1 MTFMNS
7 VKKIKFN
14 LILLCYLPILIFLPL
29 GFKLLNNF
37 HLGGFG
43 IFIEFLSSIVN
54 PKINS
59 EILINLF
66 ARLKETIFIAFAS
79 WILSITF
86 GLILGILSSD
96 IFYELFKIPRILK
109 ILLRGILTIL
119 RSIHELVWFL
129 ILIQLF
135 GVNISVGIIAICI
148 PYIAINAKVFCEQI
162 ERISYKQYQTIK
174 SISSN
179 RFSTLITISWIP
191 LSDILQNFGLYRLE
205 CSIRSSTILG
215 LFGVGGI
222 GTNIILNFK
231 ALNFNELWTYLW
243 ALALL
248 VIMTKV
254 LFNNLRFKY
263 LEPSKSIVLLMI
275 FSSLF
280 IYYFFFIFD
289 FFINSNID
297 FSFFFETFTFKNINI
312 SMNELIED
320 SFTTILISISASAI
334 AISLPPFLFLIFDNK
349 FMIFIFRIFA
359 FWLRLIPPTI
369 VILILLIFN
378 QPSLALAALT
388 LGIYNAAITFRL
400 LNINLNEIN
409 KDLYKGIISL
419 GSSKRVGWIYGLFSK
434 QSKSYLAYCAYRSDI
449 IFRET
454 AIVGVIGGKGLGWQ
468 LTESLSSFALEEV
481 TLILIAYSSIAI
493 FGEIINDKIKTY
505 LK

>member
-1 MTFMNS
+1 MNS
-7 VKKIKFN
+7 VKKIKLN
-14 LILLCYLPILIFLPL
+14 LTLISFLPIFIFIPL
-29 GFKLLNNF
+29 GFQLLNKF
-37 HLGGFG
+37 HLGGFE
-43 IFIEFLSSIVN
+43 ILNEFLSSILN
-54 PKINS
+54 PSINI

-96 IFYELFKIPRILK
+96 IFFELFKIPRILK
-109 ILLRGILTIL
+109 ILLRGILTFL
-119 RSIHELVWFL
+119 RSIHELVWCL

-135 GVNISVGIIAICI
+135 GLNISVGIMAICI
-148 PYIAINAKVFCEQI
+148 PYISINAKVFCEQI
-162 ERISYKQYQTIK
+162 ESISYKQYQSIK
-174 SISSN
+174 NISSN

-191 LSDILQNFGLYRLE
+191 LSYILQNFGLYRLE

-215 LFGVGGI
+215 LFGIGGI

-248 VIMTKV
+248 VIITKA
-254 LFNNLRFKY
+254 LLNHLKFAY
-263 LEPSKSIVLLMI
+263 LEPNKSIFLFII

-280 IYYFFFIFD
+280 IYYFFFIFN
-289 FFINSNID
+289 FFINININL
-297 FSFFFETFTFKNINI
+297 SYFFETITFKNIDI
-312 SMNELIED
+312 SMNELLNN
-320 SFTTILISISASAI
+320 SFTTILISLSATAI

-349 FMIFIFRIFA
+349 FMIYIFRIFA
-359 FWLRLIPPTI
+359 LWFRIIPPPI

-378 QPSLALAALT
+378 QPSIALAALT

-434 QSKSYLAYCAYRSDI
+434 QAKSYLAYCSYRSDI

-468 LTESLSSFALEEV
+468 LNESLSSFAWEKV
-481 TLILIAYSSIAI
+481 FFILIAYSSIAI
-493 FGEIINDKIKTY
+493 VGEIINGKIKSY
-505 LK
+505 LN